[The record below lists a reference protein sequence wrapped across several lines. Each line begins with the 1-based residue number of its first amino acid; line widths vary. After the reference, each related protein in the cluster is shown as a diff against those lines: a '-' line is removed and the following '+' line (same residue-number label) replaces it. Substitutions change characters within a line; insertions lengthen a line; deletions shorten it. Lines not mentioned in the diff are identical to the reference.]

1 MKKTLIIAEAG
12 VNHNGN
18 LKLAEQLIIAAKK
31 AGADIVKFQIFK
43 AERLATKDTPKADY
57 QKKTKF
63 KNQYQMLKKLEFK
76 ENDFLK
82 LKKICKKK
90 KIEFLTSFF
99 SENDLHLVSK
109 LKLKRIKVP
118 SGEITNYPLLK
129 RIGSLKKKIILS
141 TGMCNLTD
149 INQAVSLLIKSGANK
164 KSISLLH
171 CNTEYPTPLSDV
183 NLRAI
188 NVLKR
193 KFKIEVGYSDHTTSI
208 ETPIASVVIGA
219 KIIEKHLTI
228 NKNLKG
234 PDHKSSLNPLEFKK
248 MVQSIRNTEK
258 LIGIE
263 KKFLSKSEKK
273 NILKCRQYLVANKLI
288 NKNDTLGYNNIT
300 TKRTGT
306 GGISPMKIP
315 DLFGRKA
322 KKNYKKDEKI

>member
-43 AERLATKDTPKADY
+43 AERLATKNTPKADY

-109 LKLKRIKVP
+109 LKLKRIKIP

-141 TGMCNLTD
+141 TGMCNLTE

-164 KSISLLH
+164 KSIS
-171 CNTEYPTPLSDV
+171 
-183 NLRAI
+183 
-188 NVLKR
+188 
-193 KFKIEVGYSDHTTSI
+193 
-208 ETPIASVVIGA
+208 
-219 KIIEKHLTI
+219 
-228 NKNLKG
+228 
-234 PDHKSSLNPLEFKK
+234 
-248 MVQSIRNTEK
+248 
-258 LIGIE
+258 
-263 KKFLSKSEKK
+263 
-273 NILKCRQYLVANKLI
+273 
-288 NKNDTLGYNNIT
+288 
-300 TKRTGT
+300 
-306 GGISPMKIP
+306 
-315 DLFGRKA
+315 
-322 KKNYKKDEKI
+322 